1 MLNRRTPPMIYKLAF
16 NCGQGDY
23 FTYTYVLGNVGVAVS
38 DPHLQQAKQ
47 AKAALLDLERAW

>member
-1 MLNRRTPPMIYKLAF
+1 MIYKLAF